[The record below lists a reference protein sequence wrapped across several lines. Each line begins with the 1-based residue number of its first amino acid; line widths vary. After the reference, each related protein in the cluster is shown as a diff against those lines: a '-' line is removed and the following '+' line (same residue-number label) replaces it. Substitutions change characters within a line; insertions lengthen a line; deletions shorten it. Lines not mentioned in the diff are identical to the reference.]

1 MYDTYSKVMYK
12 LSTNQGIIK
21 AVIKQLTD
29 IQKKCGGGRERI
41 RQIDVEIANL
51 AEQNTRIAVFNNKK
65 IMKDTEFISKREE
78 ILGKIESLRAERKK
92 LVCADKNEEY
102 IDEVTVLLE
111 SLDQFSLE
119 QGFDEDLFFDVV
131 KKVYVVSNKELRFV
145 LIGDLEFS
153 DEIDEDLRCMKN
165 E

>member
-1 MYDTYSKVMYK
+1 M
-12 LSTNQGIIK
+12 
-21 AVIKQLTD
+21 
-29 IQKKCGGGRERI
+29 
-41 RQIDVEIANL
+41 
-51 AEQNTRIAVFNNKK
+51 
-65 IMKDTEFISKREE
+65 
-78 ILGKIESLRAERKK
+78 
-92 LVCADKNEEY
+92 
-102 IDEVTVLLE
+102 LLE

>member
-1 MYDTYSKVMYK
+1 MQY
-12 LSTNQGIIK
+12 
-21 AVIKQLTD
+21 
-29 IQKKCGGGRERI
+29 
-41 RQIDVEIANL
+41 
-51 AEQNTRIAVFNNKK
+51 
-65 IMKDTEFISKREE
+65 
-78 ILGKIESLRAERKK
+78 RKK

-111 SLDQFSLE
+111 SLDEFSLE